1 MSVGESSA
9 PKREKLGSGN
19 SDKNDAEETPQS
31 DNDDLRI
38 QLIEAQLR
46 LFEVR
51 DFAIGASARAGEMQ
65 ARLTT
70 KELELA
76 NALTMNHEKNIHIQ
90 NHAAHIARLEQALA
104 EVEPRTRELVARSA
118 QLDRVYASTTW
129 RLGRLLMLP
138 VRILRRLLRRA

>member
-9 PKREKLGSGN
+9 PKREKLRSSN
-19 SDKNDAEETPQS
+19 SDENDAEETPQS
-31 DNDDLRI
+31 DKDDLRI

-76 NALTMNHEKNIHIQ
+76 NALTTNHEKDIHIQ

-104 EVEPRTRELVARSA
+104 EVEPKTRELVSRSA